1 MQGRYCATRVY
12 LWSVGKNSTRLHIV
26 SVTSP
31 KSPDLHSA
39 FESDEIFRKNTF
51 LENDVPCFASMTMR
65 MHTELHVKTRG
76 LLFCDRSHKI
86 VWACQRRYLFITGN
100 YVICPFLAL
109 SCRISFISCMAIKL
123 LECGYMYVDH

>member
-76 LLFCDRSHKI
+76 LLFCDHIKSSEHVNADTYLLQAITLSVRFL
-86 VWACQRRYLFITGN
+86 RYLAALVSFLAWPLN
-100 YVICPFLAL
+100 FLSVVIC
-109 SCRISFISCMAIKL
+109 M
-123 LECGYMYVDH
+123 